1 MDLNANKGALVGA
14 ELDLTVV
21 AGKDLAVKDKSWFGK
36 GTSDPYVIV
45 SIGKDCLGQTKTM
58 EKNLSPE
65 WNESFKRHFTPSE
78 FTPTAEIVLSIFDWD
93 MASSDDPMGE
103 VRIKLEA
110 LSSGHVTERWY
121 RVTGVPNCSKVSGE
135 LKVRASLL
143 MRHSIA
149 LEKGASHPV
158 DGTIGMALG
167 WDVLPGNRAVDLD
180 NSCVCLDSKG
190 NVLLDESVY
199 YGNLANSNKSMTHT
213 GDEREGDENLHGSGD
228 DEMIRVD
235 LRQVPPRV
243 FAMFLVSTVATLGEN
258 FASVKSSRV
267 RILDWMTGT
276 ETFRYP
282 LAETGAHTAFI
293 SVRLVRNQA
302 GGWNL
307 DVVGAV
313 DHTAREFGSV
323 IPEIKSYLQDVIP
336 GIKVDPNER
345 IALMRKGGEVRLKD
359 YSPLGRSASIAD
371 QRVVPAHLVLG
382 LAWDVTNGKNI
393 DLDASIVML
402 DANLQQVGLVYYG
415 NLTSPCGAIRHGG
428 DEREGDEKGDDEKVF
443 IELGR
448 LNPAVCFLGFT
459 ITSYSGEELDDVSKA
474 SCHLFDAHSQRDLFQ
489 VTLTNTKEFDKK
501 TGLLLGM
508 LFRAA
513 DNGDWCV
520 RIISTPGIA
529 RTASECVKW
538 LEAHIQQYPPSVP
551 APTYGAGPAII

>member
-21 AGKDLAVKDKSWFGK
+21 AGKDLAAKDKSWFGK

-45 SIGKDCLGQTKTM
+45 SIGKDRLGKTKTI

-78 FTPTAEIVLSIFDWD
+78 LTPTAEIVLSIFDWD

-110 LSSGHVTERWY
+110 LSSGH
-121 RVTGVPNCSKVSGE
+121 
-135 LKVRASLL
+135 VRASLL

-276 ETFRYP
+276 ETF
-282 LAETGAHTAFI
+282 
-293 SVRLVRNQA
+293 
-302 GGWNL
+302 
-307 DVVGAV
+307 
-313 DHTAREFGSV
+313 
-323 IPEIKSYLQDVIP
+323 
-336 GIKVDPNER
+336 
-345 IALMRKGGEVRLKD
+345 
-359 YSPLGRSASIAD
+359 
-371 QRVVPAHLVLG
+371 
-382 LAWDVTNGKNI
+382 
-393 DLDASIVML
+393 
-402 DANLQQVGLVYYG
+402 
-415 NLTSPCGAIRHGG
+415 
-428 DEREGDEKGDDEKVF
+428 
-443 IELGR
+443 
-448 LNPAVCFLGFT
+448 
-459 ITSYSGEELDDVSKA
+459 
-474 SCHLFDAHSQRDLFQ
+474 
-489 VTLTNTKEFDKK
+489 
-501 TGLLLGM
+501 
-508 LFRAA
+508 
-513 DNGDWCV
+513 
-520 RIISTPGIA
+520 
-529 RTASECVKW
+529 
-538 LEAHIQQYPPSVP
+538 
-551 APTYGAGPAII
+551 